1 MKTYII
7 TEQDIENLKY
17 SVSDID
23 RFAVDRWQETL
34 KVHSNLDLEKFSNQV
49 DEILNSAIKED
60 LTEWLNNNRKI
71 ESR

>member
-23 RFAVDRWQETL
+23 RFAVDRWQESL
-34 KVHSNLDLEKFSNQV
+34 IQPIKVSYKEIKDSWEGNFDSNIKINPNKIDEK
-49 DEILNSAIKED
+49 
-60 LTEWLNNNRKI
+60 
-71 ESR
+71 